1 MKFSRSLRLLAALT
15 AVLIFAATS
24 ALAVTAEEGAA
35 NLIKKD
41 SDPVLFTLD
50 SLKGNSVSLQD
61 LLGKKAVMLVFWS
74 IFCGP
79 CQEELPLVDKI
90 GKKYKEQGLD
100 VYTINLDGPKRKKNV
115 DALMNMKGFGFEVLW
130 EKVEGAA
137 YLTADAYGVGGTP
150 SLIII
155 GKNGKVSFAH
165 VGNTTE
171 EALEKEVEAALK

>member
-1 MKFSRSLRLLAALT
+1 MKFVRSLRLLAALT
-15 AVLIFAATS
+15 AVFIFAATS
-24 ALAVTAEEGAA
+24 AFAVTAEEGAA

-41 SDPVLFTLD
+41 SDPILFTLD
-50 SLKGNSVSLQD
+50 SLAGKPVALQD
-61 LLGKKAVMLVFWS
+61 MLGKKAIMLVFWS

-79 CQEELPLVDKI
+79 CQEELPLVDKL

-130 EKVEGAA
+130 EKVDGTA

-150 SLIII
+150 SLILI
-155 GKNGKVSFAH
+155 GKSGKVSFAH
-165 VGNTTE
+165 VGNTSE
-171 EALEKEVEAALK
+171 ETLEKEIESALK